1 MFLVSHSSAGGAQE
15 IWANLAEG
23 FSERGYDVVLA
34 ALYPFR
40 ATVRESAA
48 HLPWNYIVP
57 KRPSGPLAAL
67 GLLRALVARL
77 RRDRPEIVFTAMPAA
92 NVLAS
97 IAARL
102 AGCGTRVVT
111 SHHSPAETHNP
122 ALNLVDGVAGSLKS
136 VKAVVSVSNTVAASL
151 DGKPAP
157 YRQRRCTIYNALPPR
172 IETLIESLAE
182 SHRPRRV
189 RNRLIVATG
198 RLAPQKNYPL
208 LLRAAAHMP
217 DATFKIVGNG
227 PEEESLKSLA
237 AELGIEDR
245 VAFLGHRPREEAMAI
260 LADGDVFAQVS
271 LFEGHSLALV
281 EAAKLGLPLVVSD
294 VPVQIEGITARD
306 GTRCGLAVGTQDAEG
321 LAATLRRLLDDPTE
335 YARMA
340 ELSAKL
346 GNEASYA
353 AMVDAYEALVA

>member
-1 MFLVSHSSAGGAQE
+1 MSHSSAGGAQE

-23 FSERGYDVVLA
+23 FSERGYEVVLA
-34 ALYPFR
+34 ALYPYR

-48 HLPWNYIVP
+48 HLPWSYIVP
-57 KRPSGPLAAL
+57 KRPSGPLAAI
-67 GLLRALVARL
+67 GLLRALVARF

-102 AGCGTRVVT
+102 AGSGTRVVT
-111 SHHSPAETHNP
+111 SHHSPVETHNP
-122 ALNLVDGVAGSLKS
+122 ALNVIDGVAGSLKS

-151 DGKPAP
+151 DSKPAP
-157 YRQRRCTIYNALPPR
+157 YRQRRRTIHNALPPR
-172 IETLIESLAE
+172 IETLIESLAQAR
-182 SHRPRRV
+182 RPRVARTRTV
-189 RNRLIVATG
+189 VATG

-208 LLRAAAHMP
+208 LLRAAAHLP

-227 PEEESLKSLA
+227 PEEAALKALA
-237 AELGIEDR
+237 IELGVQGR
-245 VAFLGHRPREEAMAI
+245 VEFLGHRPREEAMAI
-260 LADGDVFAQVS
+260 LADGDVFVQAS

-306 GTRCGLAVGTQDAEG
+306 GQRCGLAVSTQDPEG
-321 LAATLRRLLDDPTE
+321 LAATLRRLLDDPAE
-335 YARMA
+335 YAQMA
-340 ELSAKL
+340 ALSAKL
-346 GNEASYA
+346 GSEASYA
-353 AMVDAYEALVA
+353 AMLDAYEALVA